1 MPARDELN
9 GLIPFQSLFQP
20 AFSRMDTVLLA
31 YEPMMRGMARCQL
44 EAMGLASRRA
54 QAYMELP
61 SRLSQCRT
69 PHDLMNEQNRF
80 WQSAFQQYADS
91 SRRMLSAWNQA
102 FALPAPFGPGEPQPK
117 QSRPRDMI
125 AVPEAKSAPT
135 AVGARPRTVGER
147 RVA

>member
-1 MPARDELN
+1 
-9 GLIPFQSLFQP
+9 
-20 AFSRMDTVLLA
+20 
-31 YEPMMRGMARCQL
+31 
-44 EAMGLASRRA
+44 
-54 QAYMELP
+54 MELP

>member
-1 MPARDELN
+1 MPARNELN

-20 AFSRMDTVLLA
+20 AFSSMDNVLLA
-31 YEPMMRGMARCQL
+31 YEPMMRGMVRCQL

-80 WQSAFQQYADS
+80 WQNAFQQYTDS

-102 FALPAPFGPGEPQPK
+102 LALPPPFGPVDAEPK
-117 QSRPRDMI
+117 QARPRDMI
-125 AVPEAKSAPT
+125 AVPEAKSTPA
-135 AVGARPRTVGER
+135 AGSRPRAVGER